1 MRGTLCFQ
9 RRNSLFFGGKRL
21 AGLMALYEAAR
32 HLYESTPKLAP
43 QTVIAS
49 EDLELLRNVRI

>member
-1 MRGTLCFQ
+1 MSNF
-9 RRNSLFFGGKRL
+9 LFFGGKRL
-21 AGLMALYEAAR
+21 AGLMTLYEAAK
-32 HLYESTPKLAP
+32 HLYESTPKLAL